1 METLETR
8 SKNVFDKIIYHQ
20 QRIATNLTGR
30 LPVTS
35 NRVNK
40 YLFILYNYNSNC
52 ILVRPLK
59 NRTDKL
65 FIRVLQD
72 LHGNLNKRGLKPN
85 YMKMRHCQ
93 NYKTYWRKSVSTTN
107 LPLQEFTD
115 VTHRRGPLA
124 TSRITLLQ
132 DSVWRTHTHQWK
144 IGITYLSK
152 QKSRS
157 TSYTCQGW
165 TQECWPKH
173 N

>member
-1 METLETR
+1 MALLSPEKKTLLQAIKNGHFTTCPNLKVELINHLPPSMSTAKVHMKQIRENINSTKTQGTPPNEDEPMETLETR

-20 QRIATNLTGR
+20 QRIATDLTER

-52 ILVRPLK
+52 ILVRPMK

-93 NYKTYWRKSVSTTN
+93 NYKTY
-107 LPLQEFTD
+107 
-115 VTHRRGPLA
+115 
-124 TSRITLLQ
+124 
-132 DSVWRTHTHQWK
+132 
-144 IGITYLSK
+144 
-152 QKSRS
+152 
-157 TSYTCQGW
+157 
-165 TQECWPKH
+165 
-173 N
+173 